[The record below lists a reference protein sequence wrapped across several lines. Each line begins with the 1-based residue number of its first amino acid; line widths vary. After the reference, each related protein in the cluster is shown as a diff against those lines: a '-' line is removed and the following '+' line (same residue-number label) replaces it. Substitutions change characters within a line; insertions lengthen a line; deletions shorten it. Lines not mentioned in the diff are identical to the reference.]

1 MSGDGSTIAVTAGSV
16 GGAIF
21 FIITLLSCTVI
32 LCVKQSQKR
41 RSHSFDN
48 NMVIEMNPYVMMSDN
63 PSYNII
69 TQNKK
74 QKDQYDYVLH
84 NKSPL
89 QDNTKDT
96 LKESIQMT
104 REEDENGFVETN
116 SQTIH
121 GESHLKVVAST
132 ANERELVYDV
142 VTDDN
147 KV

>member
-1 MSGDGSTIAVTAGSV
+1 
-16 GGAIF
+16 
-21 FIITLLSCTVI
+21 
-32 LCVKQSQKR
+32 
-41 RSHSFDN
+41 
-48 NMVIEMNPYVMMSDN
+48 MMSDN

-132 ANERELVYDV
+132 ANERELQLVYDV